1 MQNEDDRSGLRTA
14 LSGAWRRRAR
24 IAIFAVL
31 CSIAAFLASAAETPQ
46 YSALSQVLISRQ
58 NLAATVSGS
67 ADPSL
72 NQQPD
77 RVAQTQAEI
86 ARVPVVARRT
96 VSAARVDEGWVTFL
110 QNSEVSPNADSDILT
125 FVVRDGSASRAVR
138 LATEY
143 AKQFVRYRRELDTAA
158 FQAALRG
165 LDDRLRSLSATGK
178 QSSRLYGELVAKQ
191 QQLRT
196 LASLQTGNATVLRR
210 ATAAQ
215 RVKPRPVRSVILGGL
230 LGLIVAALL
239 AMFAESRDT
248 TIRTTDVLARLTG
261 QSPLAYLS
269 PPHRRRGREPTN
281 DLLRGEPEQYR
292 MLAAN
297 LTFVAGKFQAKAVL
311 VTSAL
316 PGEGKSTTVAH
327 VATALA
333 AGGLRVLVLD
343 ADSRAPAV
351 HRWFGVPP
359 RPGLFDL
366 VSSTNG
372 NGHGH
377 GSSASALASVAHEI
391 ELHDSERGGTPGRMI
406 GGLAVVPAG
415 TRPVDPLVTLGSRG
429 LAELVD
435 GARASYDLILIDSLP
450 LLPVSDTLP
459 MLRQVDGVLLVAML
473 GRLRRSELAE
483 ATSSV
488 SRAGAPLLGVAVT
501 GQASLQ
507 AEAYAYPYAT
517 NGDGKR
523 RPGVSAPP
531 ESRAPTGEETWC

>member
-1 MQNEDDRSGLRTA
+1 MNNEDDRSGLRTA
-14 LSGAWRRRAR
+14 LSGAWRHRAR

-31 CSIAAFLASAAETPQ
+31 CSVAAFLASAAETPQ
-46 YSALSQVLISRQ
+46 YSALAQVLISRQ

-86 ARVPVVARRT
+86 ARVPVVAQRT
-96 VSAARVDEGWVTFL
+96 VSAAHVNEGWKTFVR
-110 QNSEVSPNADSDILT
+110 NAEVSPKPDSDVLN
-125 FVVRDGSASRAVR
+125 FVVRDASAGRAVR

-143 AKQFVRYRRELDTAA
+143 ATQFVRYRRELDTAA

-165 LDDRLRSLSATGK
+165 LDDRLRSLSAAGK
-178 QSSRLYGELVAKQ
+178 QSSRLYGDLVAKQ

-210 ATAAQ
+210 ATAAR

-230 LGLIVAALL
+230 LGVIVGALL
-239 AMFAESRDT
+239 ATFAESRDT

-269 PPHRRRGREPTN
+269 PPRRRRGRELTN
-281 DLLRGEPEQYR
+281 DLERGEPEQYR

-297 LTFVAGKFQAKAVL
+297 LTFVAGKLQAKAVL

-351 HRWFGVPP
+351 HRWFGDPP
-359 RPGLFDL
+359 CPGLFDL
-366 VSSTNG
+366 VSSKNG
-372 NGHGH
+372 RGHDH
-377 GSSASALASVAHEI
+377 ASTASALTTVAHEI
-391 ELHDSERGGTPGRMI
+391 ELVDWDEGGTPGRMI
-406 GGLAVVPAG
+406 GGLTVVPAG

-429 LAELVD
+429 LAEVVS

-459 MLRQVDGVLLVAML
+459 LLRQVDGVLLVAML
-473 GRLRRSELAE
+473 GRLRRPELAA
-483 ATSSV
+483 ATSSF
-488 SRAGAPLLGVAVT
+488 SRAGVPLLGVAVT
-501 GQASLQ
+501 GQASPQ
-507 AEAYAYPYAT
+507 ADTYAYPYAT
-517 NGDGKR
+517 NGDGNR
-523 RPGVSAPP
+523 QSDPP
-531 ESRAPTGEETWC
+531 PPVTSRARTAEETWW